1 MIMIAAMITVG
12 ALALQANINSVI
24 SQDTQEM
31 LDYIDESII
40 FLSIKLALD
49 TVIEILFVSLVFFMI
64 NFKRKNSKLTKA
76 NYLVISWTTLLFLL
90 CCF

>member
-1 MIMIAAMITVG
+1 MIAAMITVG